1 MNNFSRY
8 QIIESGI
15 GPLISE
21 SRTTVYDVLE
31 AYDEGLSLYDICR
44 TYNLRPLQLETALE
58 YIEKHRERLEPE
70 LAEILKKKAE
80 RERHY
85 NAIAAE
91 IRKKIA
97 QEPMTPK
104 RAAFYALL
112 EKNRQRRAAEK
123 SSDAAYN
130 AWLEENRR
138 RATRRVAAGR
148 ETTYAYYPH

>member
-8 QIIESGI
+8 QIIESEI

-58 YIEKHRERLEPE
+58 YIEEHRERAQSG
-70 LAEILKKKAE
+70 LAEILKKKAQ

-85 NAIAAE
+85 NAIAAK

-97 QEPMTPK
+97 QEPMTPE
-104 RAAFYALL
+104 RAAFYAWH
-112 EKNRQRRAAEK
+112 EKKRQRHAAFET
-123 SSDAAYN
+123 SDAAYN

-138 RATRRVAAGR
+138 RATRRVAERRAR
-148 ETTYAYYPH
+148 TYANYSQ

>member
-58 YIEKHRERLEPE
+58 YIEEHRERAQSG
-70 LAEILKKKAE
+70 LAEILKKKAQ

-85 NAIAAE
+85 NAIAAK

-97 QEPMTPK
+97 QEPMTPE
-104 RAAFYALL
+104 RAAFF
-112 EKNRQRRAAEK
+112 
-123 SSDAAYN
+123 
-130 AWLEENRR
+130 
-138 RATRRVAAGR
+138 T
-148 ETTYAYYPH
+148 

>member
-58 YIEKHRERLEPE
+58 YIEEHRERLEPE

-97 QEPMTPK
+97 QEPMTPE
-104 RAAFYALL
+104 RAAFFTWREEEAPTSCCLR
-112 EKNRQRRAAEK
+112 NR
-123 SSDAAYN
+123 
-130 AWLEENRR
+130 W
-138 RATRRVAAGR
+138 
-148 ETTYAYYPH
+148 YYL